1 MFTWIYKWNLRPIKF
16 SDPKNLN
23 SGIFTKKQTFEK
35 IIKSGGQTA
44 LVTSI
49 IEMYLNPKT

>member
-16 SDPKNLN
+16 SDPENLN